1 LILNRYFCFF
11 TQCSDFRLSTT
22 NFKLF
27 YTLSYPQPKANS
39 RQPKASSQQQVK
51 QIMIPEKILAQILDV
66 ARIEEVIGDVVQ
78 LKKRGANYL
87 GRCPFHDEK
96 TPSFTVSPAKGI
108 YKCFGCGAAG
118 DVVKFVMENEHLSYP
133 EAIKFVGRRYNIEV
147 EEIEITPAD
156 RLAQQNREGLLIAA
170 KFVANYFSHQL
181 FDNQE
186 GRSIGLSYFKER
198 GFSEDI
204 VRKFELGYALD
215 SWDDLLTVAQTSG
228 YSLDL
233 LQQLGLVAE
242 KEGRKFAFFRSR
254 VQFAIHDANGKVVA
268 FAGRTLSKDPKK
280 PKYINSPETEIYHK
294 SKVLYGM
301 HLAKKSIKQH
311 DECLLVEGYTDVI
324 SLVQGGIENVVASAG
339 TSLTIEQI
347 RLINR
352 HTSNIT
358 ILYDGD
364 AAGIKAALRG
374 IDLVLEEDMNVKIV
388 LLPMPEDP
396 DSYIRKVGKTAFEQY
411 IHSNAKDFVL
421 FKADLLIKEVGDDP
435 VKRAD
440 LIRNIVATVALVPD
454 DLKRQSYAKKCY
466 ERIMDAKVLANQQ
479 DIDQQ
484 MLINEVNKMRLKKHR
499 LQEHNKQQN
508 ALTNEQIEYLT
519 GPTSNRLQA
528 IKVQDAVTS
537 CEIYEKELLNVLLEF
552 GSMIYIDD
560 VLLAVYLIHETET
573 LPFNNPDYQKI
584 IALYR
589 QQLENGLVPETDFF
603 INYPND
609 TQLATTTVNILATPH
624 TISDRWKEKEIFV
637 PTKRDKFKKE
647 MMNLLN
653 RYKLYHVIK
662 MMEDNFVHLKNTHND
677 DVETLNNLQTKHMQY
692 MQLQVQLCKLLG
704 TTIVR

>member
-1 LILNRYFCFF
+1 
-11 TQCSDFRLSTT
+11 
-22 NFKLF
+22 
-27 YTLSYPQPKANS
+27 
-39 RQPKASSQQQVK
+39 
-51 QIMIPEKILAQILDV
+51 MIPEKILAQILDV

-118 DVVKFVMENEHLSYP
+118 NVVKFVMENEHLSYP

-204 VRKFELGYALD
+204 VRKFELGYALE

-242 KEGRKFAFFRSR
+242 KDGRKFAFFRNR

-301 HLAKKSIKQH
+301 HLAKKSIAQH
-311 DECLLVEGYTDVI
+311 NECLLVEGYTDVI

-347 RLINR
+347 RLIR
-352 HTSNIT
+352 RYTPNIT

-435 VKRAD
+435 VKRTD

-454 DLKRQSYAKKCY
+454 NIKRQSYAKKCY

-479 DIDQQ
+479 DIDLL

-499 LQEHNKQQN
+499 PQDHNEQHT
-508 ALTNEQIEYLT
+508 ALTNEQLDYLT
-519 GPTSNRLQA
+519 NPAGNRLQP
-528 IKVQDAVTS
+528 IRVQEVVTS

-573 LPFNNPDYQKI
+573 LPFNNPNYQKI

-589 QQLENGLVPETDFF
+589 QQLENGLVPESDFF

-677 DVETLNNLQTKHMQY
+677 DIETLNNLQTKHMQY

>member
-1 LILNRYFCFF
+1 
-11 TQCSDFRLSTT
+11 
-22 NFKLF
+22 
-27 YTLSYPQPKANS
+27 
-39 RQPKASSQQQVK
+39 
-51 QIMIPEKILAQILDV
+51 MIPEKILAQILDV

-118 DVVKFVMENEHLSYP
+118 NVVKFVMENEHLSYP

-242 KEGRKFAFFRSR
+242 KDGRKFAFFRSR

-301 HLAKKSIKQH
+301 HLAKKSIAQH
-311 DECLLVEGYTDVI
+311 NECLLVEGYTDVI

-347 RLINR
+347 RLIR
-352 HTSNIT
+352 RYTPNIT

-435 VKRAD
+435 VKRTD
-440 LIRNIVATVALVPD
+440 LIRNIVATVAVIPD
-454 DLKRQSYAKKCY
+454 NIKRQLYLQKCA
-466 ERIMDAKVLANQQ
+466 ELLQ
-479 DIDQQ
+479 IDQQ
-484 MLINEVNKMRLKKHR
+484 LLINEVNKMRLKKHR
-499 LQEHNKQQN
+499 PQDHNEQQN
-508 ALTNEQIEYLT
+508 TLTNEQLDYLT
-519 GPTSNRLQA
+519 NPAGNRLQP
-528 IKVQDAVTS
+528 IKVQEVVTS

-573 LPFNNPDYQKI
+573 CLLITP
-584 IALYR
+584 
-589 QQLENGLVPETDFF
+589 
-603 INYPND
+603 
-609 TQLATTTVNILATPH
+609 TT
-624 TISDRWKEKEIFV
+624 
-637 PTKRDKFKKE
+637 KK
-647 MMNLLN
+647 
-653 RYKLYHVIK
+653 
-662 MMEDNFVHLKNTHND
+662 
-677 DVETLNNLQTKHMQY
+677 
-692 MQLQVQLCKLLG
+692 
-704 TTIVR
+704 